1 MGEVFY
7 SSKLSRNVI
16 CLIYPAVFLVQ
27 AAKMFGLQI
36 NTFLH
41 VPLLLLAVCLGF
53 QKIGWFNKTGLSK
66 DISIFKAYLAYV
78 VASIIMY
85 AINGLPLDVYTS
97 SFTTYI
103 FPMFFFLWGA
113 DSRDTS
119 DNFSKV
125 LFFSMLAA
133 VSIGLYLHITTP
145 SFYTHYMYEV
155 KQAGYMASQYVTEA
169 TIMESKR
176 FSGIFESSYTISYL
190 GMCSML
196 IALSWILT
204 HRTRYNNVLLL
215 VAVSIFIVALLLCLQ
230 RIAMA
235 MTIVFIIL
243 FLVLGNISGVKSLRY
258 YGLVFLALL
267 IIIPGITMT
276 LSDRSSQLLA
286 LLTERFE
293 VMDVNE
299 ALGER
304 KGQYAHVDFFSV
316 DKILGNGVASAST
329 YAIDHYNVKGV
340 TDGEYAKQIMELGYV
355 GLGIL
360 LILVLKS
367 VLRVR
372 GYFRYFTMELCI
384 VFYYL
389 IAGIGHN
396 SLTSYFTVYAFWF
409 FLGRLNNSAYIE
421 RVKLIEYNKYAKS

>member
-16 CLIYPAVFLVQ
+16 LMIYPAVFLVQ

-41 VPLLLLAVCLGF
+41 VPLLLLVVYLGF
-53 QKIGWFNKTGLSK
+53 QKIGWLKKNGSGK
-66 DISIFKAYLAYV
+66 DISLFVAYLAYV
-78 VASIIMY
+78 FASVIMSG
-85 AINGLPLDVYTS
+85 INGLPLDVYTS

-113 DSRDTS
+113 DTRDTS

-133 VSIGLYLHITTP
+133 VSVGLYLHITTP
-145 SFYTHYMYEV
+145 SFYTSYMYEV

-190 GMCSML
+190 GMCAML
-196 IALSWILT
+196 IGLSWILT
-204 HRTRYNNVLLL
+204 HRTKYNNVVLLA
-215 VAVSIFIVALLLCLQ
+215 AVTIFIVSLFLCLQ
-230 RIAMA
+230 RIAIA
-235 MTIVFIIL
+235 MTVVFLLL
-243 FLVLGNISGVKSLRY
+243 FLIWGNKSGVKSLRY
-258 YGLVFLALL
+258 YGLGLFAL
-267 IIIPGITMT
+267 IMVIPVITIS
-276 LSDRSSQLLA
+276 LSERSEQLYM
-286 LLTERFE
+286 LLSARFE
-293 VMDVNE
+293 TMDFNE
-299 ALGER
+299 AMAGR
-304 KGQYAHVDFFSV
+304 TNQYAQVDFVSA
-316 DKILGNGVASAST
+316 DKIFGNGIGSAST
-329 YAIDHYNVKGV
+329 FAIDNYNVQGV
-340 TDGEYAKQIMELGYV
+340 TDGEYVKQIMELGYV

-367 VLRVR
+367 VLKVR
-372 GYFRYFTMELCI
+372 GYFRYFSMEICI

-389 IAGIGHN
+389 VAGIGHN
-396 SLTSYFTVYAFWF
+396 SLTTYFTVYAFWF
-409 FLGRLNNSAYIE
+409 FLGRLNNSAYIK
-421 RVKLIEYNKYAKS
+421 RIKLLKNNTYVKS

>member
-16 CLIYPAVFLVQ
+16 LMIYPAVFLVQ

-41 VPLLLLAVCLGF
+41 VPLLLLVVYLGF
-53 QKIGWFNKTGLSK
+53 QKIGWLKKNGSGKY
-66 DISIFKAYLAYV
+66 ISLFVAYLAYV
-78 VASIIMY
+78 FASVIMY
-85 AINGLPLDVYTS
+85 VINGLPLDVYTS

-113 DSRDTS
+113 DTRDTS

-133 VSIGLYLHITTP
+133 VSVGLYLHITTP
-145 SFYTHYMYEV
+145 SFYTSYMYEV

-190 GMCSML
+190 GMCAML
-196 IALSWILT
+196 IGLSWSLT
-204 HRTRYNNVLLL
+204 HRTKYNTVVLL
-215 VAVSIFIVALLLCLQ
+215 VAVSIFIVSLILCLQ
-230 RIAMA
+230 RIAIA
-235 MTIVFIIL
+235 MTIVFLLL
-243 FLVLGNISGVKSLRY
+243 FLIWGNMSGVKSLRY
-258 YGLVFLALL
+258 YGFVLLALL
-267 IIIPGITMT
+267 IIIPGVTMS
-276 LSDRSSQLLA
+276 LSDRSTQLLT

-293 VMDVNE
+293 VMDFNE
-299 ALGER
+299 AMAGR
-304 KGQYAHVDFFSV
+304 TGQYAHVDFFSI
-316 DKILGNGVASAST
+316 DKIFGSGIASAST
-329 YAIDHYNVKGV
+329 YAQDNYNVKGV
-340 TDGEYAKQIMELGYV
+340 TDGEYVKQIMELGYV

-421 RVKLIEYNKYAKS
+421 RVKLIKYNKYAKS